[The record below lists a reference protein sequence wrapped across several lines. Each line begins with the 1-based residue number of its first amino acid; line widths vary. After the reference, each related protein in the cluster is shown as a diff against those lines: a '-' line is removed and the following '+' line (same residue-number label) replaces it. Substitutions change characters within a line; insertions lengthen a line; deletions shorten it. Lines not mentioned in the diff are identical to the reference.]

1 MDSNRTK
8 LQPEGFFS
16 RKLKTVI
23 NNDADGDF
31 RIFADGDI
39 IDERYQVLHIINQV
53 SGEAVLYKHAQ
64 DLKNYTYMI

>member
-31 RIFADGDI
+31 RINVPPEGCGKTGGA
-39 IDERYQVLHIINQV
+39 
-53 SGEAVLYKHAQ
+53 
-64 DLKNYTYMI
+64 